1 MTDRYENEY
10 FGNTNNAENTNESVT
25 DNTQNSVEDYQ
36 KTESSANTSSY
47 EEINSSDTTATE
59 GSYEW
64 NKTASNGEYRHSYVN
79 GNNQT
84 ASHNPNNYDNAYS
97 STTPNTNTTY
107 YVNDTQSASTGY
119 NTQQSY
125 NNYGTQSTYN
135 SYSSQPYG
143 QAQHYNT
150 VNATPQ
156 KPKKQKVKKPKK
168 PASRGFVAAMLIV
181 AIAAA
186 GTVGFG
192 GGYLANKLGSSSSSG
207 ININKV
213 DSSDTSGTA
222 TKAETASAV
231 VKKAAD
237 SVVEIRTESV
247 VNGQFNRQY
256 VAQGAGSGVIASADG
271 YIITNN
277 HVIDGARSIKVTLR
291 DGQTNYDAKLIGT
304 DAENDIA
311 LIKVE
316 ADNLTPATFGDS
328 SNLAVGDYVVAI
340 GNPLGEL
347 GGTVTDGIISSLAR
361 EVKIENQNMTL
372 LQTNAQINPG
382 NSGGGLFNAKGE
394 LIGIV
399 NAKESATEIEGI
411 GFAIPINNVLKVV
424 NDLKAYG
431 YVTGKIDMG
440 MEFVDINS
448 AETAFY
454 YGVNKTGCYVL
465 SVTDG
470 SNAEK
475 AGFTAGDLINT
486 VDDKEVKT
494 SSDIDAIINK
504 KEVGD
509 KVKFTVTRKGEKV
522 DLELTLAEYVPS
534 KKINSDK
541 SDNNANSKNNSNSPS
556 KKGAD
561 DSIWS
566 QMFGW

>member
-143 QAQHYNT
+143 QTQHYNT
-150 VNATPQ
+150 ANTTPQ

-168 PASRGFVAAMLIV
+168 AATRSFVAAMLIV
-181 AIAAA
+181 AIVAA
-186 GTVGFG
+186 GAVGFG
-192 GGYLANKLGSSSSSG
+192 GGYFVNKLGSSSSG

-213 DSSDTSGTA
+213 DSSDTSGTSS
-222 TKAETASAV
+222 KVETASAV

-311 LIKVE
+311 LIKVD